1 MAMQTAISI
10 GKLARETG
18 VKVPTIRYYESVELL
33 PAPVRTE
40 SNRRTYDAQDVRRL
54 SFIRHA
60 RELGF
65 EVEAIRELLVL
76 GEELQRPC
84 AEVDA
89 IAWAHLAD
97 IDNKIARLKL
107 LRTEVKRMLGEC
119 ARGRIRECR
128 VIEVL
133 ASHTECLGEHAPAGR
148 PRQRVQPRKQK
159 RLPARRSSGAA

>member
-1 MAMQTAISI
+1 MTTQREMSI

-40 SNRRTYDAQDVRRL
+40 SNRRMYCDMDVRRL

-65 EVEAIRELLVL
+65 EVDAIRELLAL
-76 GEELQRPC
+76 AGDPQRPC

-89 IAWAHLAD
+89 IAVAHLAD
-97 IDNKIARLKL
+97 IDSKIGRLKL
-107 LRTEVKRMLGEC
+107 LRGEVQRMLGEC
-119 ARGRIRECR
+119 ARGKIRECR
-128 VIEVL
+128 VIESLGSHSQCRSQHSL
-133 ASHTECLGEHAPAGR
+133 AKRAEQLG
-148 PRQRVQPRKQK
+148 RK
-159 RLPARRSSGAA
+159 